1 MRGYNS
7 RPPGGVPEW
16 PKGTGCKPVGSA
28 YGGSNPP
35 APTHRWDTSIVE
47 VPEIEYTRSGDV
59 AIAYQTFGD
68 GQRDLVFV
76 PMFSNLV
83 FPWANSDW
91 RGMYDRFASF
101 SRLIMFDKRGTGLS
115 DRPRELGPLETRMD
129 DIRAVLDA
137 VGADRATLVGMGEG
151 GHTCALFAATY
162 PERTEALALF
172 NTPARVVSAE
182 DYPHGIPED
191 EWRAQLRTIRERWG
205 ARDYFEAQ
213 ARSIDPDAD
222 DEFVDWY
229 VTCQR
234 FCASP
239 AAALTFYRVY
249 GETDLREML
258 PTIRVP
264 TLVLYRHAE
273 RGQMLDLARRIKDAR
288 ALEIEGGGFAAFEA
302 LTREVEAFLSG
313 RETEPVPDTVL
324 ATVMFT
330 DIVGSTERAAA
341 LGDRAWR
348 DLLQDHHVVVRREL
362 ARFRG
367 EELDTAGD
375 GFFAVFDGPARAIS
389 CARAIVGAV
398 GELGLDVRA
407 GVHTGE
413 CELQDGKVAGI
424 AVNIGARVA
433 AAADAGE
440 VLVSGTVKDLVAGS
454 GIEFEERGVHE
465 LKGVPGEWRLYTAGL
480 PL

>member
-1 MRGYNS
+1 MVARQ
-7 RPPGGVPEW
+7 
-16 PKGTGCKPVGSA
+16 SA
-28 YGGSNPP
+28 WWE
-35 APTHRWDTSIVE
+35 TFTVRI
-47 VPEIEYTRSGDV
+47 PEIEYTRSGDV
-59 AIAYQTFGD
+59 AIAYQAFGE
-68 GQRDLVFV
+68 GPRDLVLV

-83 FPWANSDW
+83 FPWSNSDW

-151 GHTCALFAATY
+151 GQTCALFAATY
-162 PERTEALALF
+162 PERTEALALV
-172 NTPARVVSAE
+172 NTPARAVSAE
-182 DYPHGIPED
+182 DYPYGVTED
-191 EWRAQLRTIRERWG
+191 EWRAQLRGIRERWG
-205 ARDYFEAQ
+205 TREYFEAQ
-213 ARSIDPDAD
+213 ARQIDPAAG
-222 DEFVDWY
+222 DEFIDWY

-239 AAALTFYRVY
+239 GAALTFFRVY

-264 TLVLYRHAE
+264 TLVLYR
-273 RGQMLDLARRIKDAR
+273 RQLRDQMIDLARRIGEAR
-288 ALEIEGGGFAAFEA
+288 ALEIEGTAFTYFEDM
-302 LTREVEAFLSG
+302 TREVEAFLSG
-313 RETEPVPDTVL
+313 MEAEPVPDTVL

-330 DIVGSTERAAA
+330 DIVGSTERAAE

-348 DLLQDHHVVVRREL
+348 DLLQDHHMRIRREL

-367 EELDTAGD
+367 KELDTAGD
-375 GFFAVFDGPARAIS
+375 GFFAIFDGPARAIS
-389 CARAIVGAV
+389 CARAIVNAV
-398 GELGLDVRA
+398 GELDLMVRA

-433 AAADAGE
+433 AAAGPGE

-454 GIEFEERGVHE
+454 GIEFRERGIHE
-465 LKGVPGEWRLYTAGL
+465 LKGVPGEWRLYTVG
-480 PL
+480 PVSS

>member
-1 MRGYNS
+1 
-7 RPPGGVPEW
+7 
-16 PKGTGCKPVGSA
+16 
-28 YGGSNPP
+28 
-35 APTHRWDTSIVE
+35 VE

-213 ARSIDPDAD
+213 ARSINPAAD
-222 DEFVDWY
+222 DEFVDWF

-249 GETDLREML
+249 GETDLREIL